1 MEIKLA
7 FQSYAV
13 AMKTTLE
20 LAEKTVISYEHNLK
34 GYLNYLDANEIK
46 DTDKITGL
54 MIQNYLNRLAESLS
68 ASTVNNHASAIRSF
82 HHFLADKYDVKDPS
96 VSISV
101 RKIPKRMP
109 IYATE
114 EEIEKILMQLDE
126 SPLEMTYKT
135 IFMCIYGCGLRIS
148 ECLSMTISQVNLDA
162 GFLRITGKGN
172 KQRIVPVPEMT
183 QKAMRYYLDT
193 IRPLHSLNT
202 SRTFFL
208 NQKGKQVT
216 SESVEKMLKYCC
228 REAGIQKEI
237 TPHKLRHSYA
247 THLLNHGADLRAI
260 QELLGHS
267 SISTTEIYT
276 HVQKERLLEGYRKFH
291 AGSKESL

>member
-1 MEIKLA
+1 MDIKMA
-7 FQSYAV
+7 FQVYLV

-20 LAEKTVISYEHNLK
+20 MADKTIISYEHDLK
-34 GYLNYLDANEIK
+34 GYMNYLEASKIN
-46 DTDKITGL
+46 DTDSITGL
-54 MIQNYLNRLAESLS
+54 VIQNYLNEQVKSLS
-68 ASTVNNHASAIRSF
+68 SSSINRCASSIRSF
-82 HHFLADKYDVKDPS
+82 HHFLADKYDMKDPS
-96 VSISV
+96 LSISV
-101 RKIPKRMP
+101 RKASKKMP
-109 IYATE
+109 VYATE
-114 EEIEKILMQLDE
+114 EEIEKILNQLDD
-126 SPLEMTYKT
+126 SPLHMTYKT

-148 ECLSMTISQVNLDA
+148 ECLSMTMSQANLEA

-183 QKAMRYYLDT
+183 MKAMRYYLDT
-193 IRPLHSLNT
+193 IRPLHSIKT
-202 SRTFFL
+202 SRTFFIS
-208 NQKGKQVT
+208 QKGKQVT

-228 REAGIQKEI
+228 KEAGIQKSI

-291 AGSKESL
+291 AGSKENL